1 MRIVKDEAE
10 VKVPATSANLG
21 PGYDCMGLALSLHD
35 RVRFRA
41 TVGKTQVH
49 VRGQGKD
56 KLPEDENHLVVRA
69 IRLGLDAVGASQVG
83 VSLWQENQIP
93 QSRGLGSSA
102 SAIVSGLAL
111 VRAIIAEPEALDN
124 DTMLQIATYLEGHPD
139 NLAPAIYGG
148 ITVSGIEG
156 TSSEETAT
164 TRQLSSPF
172 LEMGSGEQ
180 EDITGESDARK
191 PVLASEFPKTW
202 ALKIKNQ
209 YDLRPTV
216 FIPDFELDT
225 SQARS
230 LLPEQV
236 PHVDAAKNVA
246 NSALLVC
253 ALENHPELLMA
264 ATTDYL
270 HQNYRRA
277 AMPAS
282 VDLMYWLRAQQLPAV
297 ISGAGPCVLVLA
309 NVNDQVKSQAEKAGW
324 KVRTLELD
332 TRGVR
337 EL

>member
-56 KLPEDENHLVVRA
+56 KLPEDDKHLVVRA
-69 IRLGLDAVGASQVG
+69 IRFGLDAVGASQVG
-83 VSLWQENQIP
+83 ISLWQENQIP

-102 SAIVSGLAL
+102 SAIVSGW
-111 VRAIIAEPEALDN
+111 AIISDPEVLDN
-124 DTMLQIATYLEGHPD
+124 ETMLRIATYLEGHPD

-148 ITVSGIEG
+148 ITLAGIHG
-156 TSSEETAT
+156 TSSEEAAT
-164 TRQLSSPF
+164 TKELTSPF
-172 LEMGSGEQ
+172 LEMGQHGQDDQ
-180 EDITGESDARK
+180 EEETDL
-191 PVLASEFPKTW
+191 LALNPEFPRTW
-202 ALKIKNQ
+202 AVKIKNQ
-209 YDLRPTV
+209 YHLCPTV

-236 PHVDAAKNVA
+236 PHADAARNVA
-246 NSALLVC
+246 NAALLVT
-253 ALENHPELLMA
+253 ALQDHPELLLA

-282 VDLMYWLRAQQLPAV
+282 LDLMYWLRAQQLPAIV
-297 ISGAGPCVLVLA
+297 SGAGPCVLALA
-309 NVNDQVKSQAEKAGW
+309 NVGDQVKAKAEKVGW

-332 TRGVR
+332 SRGVR

>member
-1 MRIVKDEAE
+1 MRIVKDEVE

-41 TVGKTQVH
+41 TVGKTQVY

-56 KLPEDENHLVVRA
+56 QLPEDENHLVVRA
-69 IRLGLDAVGASQVG
+69 IRLGLDAVGAFQVG

-102 SAIVSGLAL
+102 SAIVSGLAIA
-111 VRAIIAEPEALDN
+111 RAIISEPQALDA
-124 DTMLQIATYLEGHPD
+124 DTMLRIATYLEGHPD

-148 ITVSGIEG
+148 ITLAGIHR
-156 TSSEETAT
+156 TSSEEAAT
-164 TRQLSSPF
+164 TKELTSPF
-172 LEMGSGEQ
+172 LEMGEEEEAAQ
-180 EDITGESDARK
+180 DTESDQ
-191 PVLASEFPKTW
+191 PVLSGDFPKTW
-202 ALKIKNQ
+202 AVKIENH
-209 YDLRPTV
+209 YGLRPTV

-225 SQARS
+225 SQARA

-236 PHVDAAKNVA
+236 PHADAAANVA
-246 NSALLVC
+246 NGALLVR
-253 ALENHPELLMA
+253 ALEDHPELLMA

-282 VDLMYWLRAQQLPAV
+282 LDLMYWLRAQQLPAV

-309 NVNDQVKSQAEKAGW
+309 SVDDQVKSRAEKVGW

>member
-21 PGYDCMGLALSLHD
+21 PGYDCMGLAVSLHD

-49 VRGQGKD
+49 VRGEGKD
-56 KLPEDENHLVVRA
+56 QLPADDNHLVVRA

-83 VSLWQENQIP
+83 ISLWQENQIP

-102 SAIVSGLAL
+102 SAIVSGLAI
-111 VRAIIAEPEALDN
+111 VRAIISDPQALDN
-124 DTMLQIATYLEGHPD
+124 DTMLRIATYLEGHPD

-148 ITVSGIEG
+148 ITLAGIYG
-156 TSSEETAT
+156 TSSEEAAT
-164 TRQLSSPF
+164 TKELTSPF
-172 LEMGSGEQ
+172 LEMG
-180 EDITGESDARK
+180 EDGAEEPDTESDQFLSAD
-191 PVLASEFPKTW
+191 FPETW
-202 ALKIKNQ
+202 AVKIENQ

-225 SQARS
+225 SRARS

-236 PHVDAAKNVA
+236 PHADAARNVA
-246 NSALLVC
+246 NAALLVR
-253 ALENHPELLMA
+253 ALQDHPELLMA

-277 AMPAS
+277 GMPAS
-282 VDLMYWLRAQQLPAV
+282 LDLMYWLRAQQLPAV
-297 ISGAGPCVLVLA
+297 ISGAGPCVLALA
-309 NVNDQVKSQAEKAGW
+309 NVGEQVKSKAEQVGW
-324 KVRTLELD
+324 KVRTLDLD
-332 TRGVR
+332 SRGVR

>member
-56 KLPEDENHLVVRA
+56 KLPEDDKHLVVRA

-83 VSLWQENQIP
+83 ISLWQENQIP

-102 SAIVSGLAL
+102 SAIVSGLAI
-111 VRAIIAEPEALDN
+111 VRAIISDPEVLDN
-124 DTMLQIATYLEGHPD
+124 ETMLRIATYLEGHPD

-148 ITVSGIEG
+148 ITLAGIHG
-156 TSSEETAT
+156 TSSEEAAT
-164 TRQLSSPF
+164 TKELTSPF
-172 LEMGSGEQ
+172 IDMGLNGEDDQ
-180 EDITGESDARK
+180 EEETDLPGLN
-191 PVLASEFPKTW
+191 PEFPRTW
-202 ALKIKNQ
+202 AVKIKNQ
-209 YDLRPTV
+209 YDLFPTV

-236 PHVDAAKNVA
+236 PHADAARNVA
-246 NSALLVC
+246 NAALLVSALL
-253 ALENHPELLMA
+253 AHPELLMT

-282 VDLMYWLRAQQLPAV
+282 LDLMYWLRAQQLPAV
-297 ISGAGPCVLVLA
+297 VSGAGPCVLALA
-309 NVNDQVKSQAEKAGW
+309 NVGDQVKAKAEKVGW

>member
-21 PGYDCMGLALSLHD
+21 PGYDCMGLAVSLYD

-56 KLPEDENHLVVRA
+56 QLPEDENHLVVRA
-69 IRLGLDAVGASQVG
+69 IRLGLDAVGAFQVG

-111 VRAIIAEPEALDN
+111 VRAIISEPQALDA
-124 DTMLQIATYLEGHPD
+124 DTMLRIATYLEGHPD

-148 ITVSGIEG
+148 ITLSGVHR
-156 TSSEETAT
+156 TSSEEAAT
-164 TRQLSSPF
+164 TKELTSPF
-172 LEMGSGEQ
+172 LEMGEEEETAQDTS
-180 EDITGESDARK
+180 SDQ
-191 PVLASEFPKTW
+191 PVLSGDFPKTW
-202 ALKIKNQ
+202 AVKIENQ
-209 YDLRPTV
+209 YGLRPTV

-225 SQARS
+225 SQARA

-236 PHVDAAKNVA
+236 PHADAAANVA
-246 NSALLVC
+246 NGALLVR
-253 ALENHPELLMA
+253 ALQDHPELLMA

-270 HQNYRRA
+270 HQNYRRSG
-277 AMPAS
+277 MPAS
-282 VDLMYWLRAQQLPAV
+282 LDLMYWLRVQQLPAV

-309 NVNDQVKSQAEKAGW
+309 NVDDQVKSRAEKVGW